1 LEECFSSI
9 ASLIEAVDIMS
20 ATAPGSYIL
29 VGIHAEDEITAC
41 CLPGFYGRME
51 ICQELFSWIYHLI
64 GVFDTKVP
72 LVLFPDSAF
81 AAGTKGLVGCD
92 DTDGP
97 AGLAL

>member
-1 LEECFSSI
+1 
-9 ASLIEAVDIMS
+9 
-20 ATAPGSYIL
+20 
-29 VGIHAEDEITAC
+29 
-41 CLPGFYGRME
+41 ME